1 MLMIVGPENWAEGMT
16 ESELRA
22 KLERHVAFGTELRAS
37 GASTGEGE
45 KLQPVSEATTLRPG
59 PDGVVSVDGPFAETK
74 EVLGGFYLV
83 EAASRD
89 EAIGWAKKLPLVDG
103 TFVEVRPCRTGA
115 QGSVPVRGKHRYALL
130 FLNDRDRR
138 MAPEEVFASIDRHY
152 ELSLELAVRGR
163 FVSARSLAPAGEAAH
178 LEWRDGEAVLL
189 DGPFAET
196 REVLVGY
203 FVIACD
209 SKDEALEWAA
219 QLMAGADAC
228 EVRPV
233 HEL

>member
-1 MLMIVGPENWAEGMT
+1 MSHRFVLM
-16 ESELRA
+16 
-22 KLERHVAFGTELRAS
+22 
-37 GASTGEGE
+37 
-45 KLQPVSEATTLRPG
+45 
-59 PDGVVSVDGPFAETK
+59 
-74 EVLGGFYLV
+74 
-83 EAASRD
+83 
-89 EAIGWAKKLPLVDG
+89 
-103 TFVEVRPCRTGA
+103 
-115 QGSVPVRGKHRYALL
+115 

-138 MAPEEVFASIDRHY
+138 MAPEEVFAAIDRHY
-152 ELSLELAVRGR
+152 ELSLELAVQGR

-178 LEWRDGEAVLL
+178 LEWRDGEAMLL

-209 SKDEALEWAA
+209 SKDEALAWAA
-219 QLMAGADAC
+219 QLMAGSDAC